1 VEVEEDS
8 VAAVV
13 VDAAEAEVSA
23 GATSAVEAA
32 VAAWASAV
40 RQDASAVGFHT
51 FPAEARASQAG
62 LVCRE

>member
-1 VEVEEDS
+1 MEVEEDS

-32 VAAWASAV
+32 VAASASAV
-40 RQDASAVGFHT
+40 RQDALAVGFHT

>member
-8 VAAVV
+8 VVVVV

-32 VAAWASAV
+32 VVAWASAV

>member
-1 VEVEEDS
+1 MEVEEDS
-8 VAAVV
+8 VAVV

-32 VAAWASAV
+32 VAASASAV
-40 RQDASAVGFHT
+40 RQDALAVGFHT

-62 LVCRE
+62 SVRRE

>member
-1 VEVEEDS
+1 MEVEEDS

-32 VAAWASAV
+32 VAAWVSAV

>member
-23 GATSAVEAA
+23 GATLAVEAA

-51 FPAEARASQAG
+51 FPAEARASQTG
-62 LVCRE
+62 LVRRE

>member
-1 VEVEEDS
+1 
-8 VAAVV
+8 

>member
-1 VEVEEDS
+1 MEVEEDS
-8 VAAVV
+8 VVVV

-23 GATSAVEAA
+23 GATLAVEAA